1 MASFSPAPSNIV
13 LLERL
18 EGDVGTSYV
27 PVAIAAAPPCAADS
41 QCECLHP
48 QPASSHDHDTCTE
61 HAPDDAP
68 LGSAA
73 YHFRLLNAS
82 IATASLITAS
92 CSRPLFL
99 TVYVQS

>member
-1 MASFSPAPSNIV
+1 MASSFSPAPSNIV

-18 EGDVGTSYV
+18 EGDVGTSNV
-27 PVAIAAAPPCAADS
+27 PVAIAAAPPCAATS
-41 QCECLHP
+41 QCECLRP
-48 QPASSHDHDTCTE
+48 QPASSLDSDTE

-68 LGSAA
+68 LGAAA

-99 TVYVQS
+99 TVYVHS